1 MKTTKKLNST
11 IADLVGSSEDLN
23 LSDEFYDSAEN
34 MTLLEEAAN
43 GSEDAINQLGFT
55 VGKDLVQNMEIAADM
70 IALVEETTE
79 ELNESGD
86 DLDPSSIVGQINT
99 AIQNFDQNKQTVI
112 DGLNQISAAGL
123 SVGQSVSD
131 AFESEEMYNN

>member
-1 MKTTKKLNST
+1 MKTAKKLNST

-34 MTLLEEAAN
+34 MALLEEAAN
-43 GSEDAINQLGFT
+43 GSEDAINQLGFA

-70 IALVEETTE
+70 TALVNETTE
-79 ELNESGD
+79 KLNESGD
-86 DLDPSSIVGQINT
+86 NLDLSSIVGQIYT